1 MASSDESIES
11 NGARH
16 HRRRGVGRHPSYELH
31 RSCDR
36 DTHATIDT
44 LGSISN
50 NNHHSPNNHNGIK
63 SSNNNNNSSTDDD
76 DDDTDF
82 ALAPDLAER
91 LVKRTEARVSQV
103 VASSKF
109 VRTNCTLGSIPRF
122 YKEDLVLGE
131 LIAFG
136 GFSNVYGIQRFTVD
150 SALTEEPKDNYN
162 GNDNTNGN
170 TNGNTNDNGNI
181 NGNIN
186 ENSNNNNSHNSNH
199 NNNNNN
205 SHNNNNNNNHTKPQ
219 EQFVIKHLN
228 PKLAFNPKKLVVGAK
243 DLVMEAHFL
252 SAFDHEHIIRLRGWA
267 AEGIAGFASTGRADG
282 FFLILDRLATTLSKR
297 ISRWRGDEA
306 SRKSLTKGRQAAKNR
321 LFLVR
326 LGAAINIAS
335 AVAYLH
341 ERRILFRD
349 LKPANI
355 GFDRENVL
363 KLFDFGLA
371 VEIPHNDDP
380 ETTFKLAGNTG
391 TSRYMAVEVIRK
403 DPYNLKAD
411 VFSYSILLW
420 EIMALSKPYE
430 GLLGPQVKETVS
442 LFGERPTIPRSW
454 PVAIRRLLRKGW
466 SESISNRP
474 TMEEVL
480 ETLTRLSEASSK
492 QGGKFF

>member
-11 NGARH
+11 NGNRH
-16 HRRRGVGRHPSYELH
+16 HPRRGVGRHPSYELH

-50 NNHHSPNNHNGIK
+50 NNHHGPNNHNGIK
-63 SSNNNNNSSTDDD
+63 SNNNSSTDD

-91 LVKRTEARVSQV
+91 LVIRTEARVSQV

-122 YKEDLVLGE
+122 HKEDLVLGE

-150 SALTEEPKDNYN
+150 SALTEEPEDNYN

-170 TNGNTNDNGNI
+170 
-181 NGNIN
+181 
-186 ENSNNNNSHNSNH
+186 SNNNNSHNHSNH
-199 NNNNNN
+199 NNR
-205 SHNNNNNNNHTKPQ
+205 NHTKPH

-306 SRKSLTKGRQAAKNR
+306 SRKSLVKGRQAAKNR

-420 EIMALSKPYE
+420 EIMALTKPYE

-442 LFGERPTIPRSW
+442 LFGERPTIHRSW
-454 PVAIRRLLRKGW
+454 PVAIRKLLRKGW

-492 QGGKFF
+492 QGGKLF